1 MEMDFEFALRIFISL
16 VVGAAIGL
24 EREYQSKPAGL
35 RTMIMICMGS
45 TILTELSLL
54 IPGNSND
61 RIASTIITGIGFLGA
76 GVIFKDNMSVN
87 GLTTATTIWVA
98 SALGMAIGL
107 GEYFIVIVGTT
118 LVLIVLSLLQRFE
131 IWIAKINQ
139 VRSYRVSFNQDEF
152 FKRDFDNAISTL
164 HLKFH
169 KQREH
174 REGNAFVLMYD
185 VSGKRL
191 SLESLNEFLK
201 KDSRVLQYQY

>member
-1 MEMDFEFALRIFISL
+1 MEIDFEFALRIFISL
-16 VVGAAIGL
+16 VVGAVVGF

-87 GLTTATTIWVA
+87 GLTTATTIWVV

-107 GEYFIVIVGTT
+107 GEYFIALVGVL
-118 LVLIVLSLLQRFE
+118 LVLSVLSILQRFE
-131 IWIAKINQ
+131 IWIAKVNQ
-139 VRSYRVSFNQDEF
+139 VRSYRVGFNQDEF
-152 FKRDFDNAISTL
+152 FKRDFDEEISKL

-185 VSGKRL
+185 VSGKRQ
-191 SLESLNEFLK
+191 SLERLNEFLK